1 MRAYVF
7 NIETKQIYVVI
18 DGEYFAIEAEI
29 QKQNLDMSAFDVTF
43 WLGDLVQ
50 TADTKFIDLDK

>member
-7 NIETKQIYVVI
+7 NIETKQIHLVI

>member
-7 NIETKQIYVVI
+7 NIETKQNHLVI